1 MWISTYHANPDCTTK
16 ALMAFFLAGLNS
28 GSSHWWLSHR
38 DSHPKQPWGTLLGLG
53 TKETLERAR
62 SPTGLL
68 TVSLAWRLVEGSCWR
83 KRCWEWASTS
93 GKLLVKGVVHY
104 IYLYIYIYKVIMN
117 VWWVFFRMIVSGD
130 WHFFKWCETKAWHK
144 ILLTSLM

>member
-1 MWISTYHANPDCTTK
+1 MWIFTYHANPDCTTK
-16 ALMAFFLAGLNS
+16 ALMDLMAFFLAGLNS

-38 DSHPKQPWGTLLGLG
+38 DSHPKQPWWTLLGLG

-68 TVSLAWRLVEGSCWR
+68 TVSLAWRLVEGSCWH
-83 KRCWEWASTS
+83 KRCWEWASTA

-104 IYLYIYIYKVIMN
+104 IYYCIIYIIYIYIKWSWMFDESSSEWLCTWWLTFLQM
-117 VWWVFFRMIVSGD
+117 VWN
-130 WHFFKWCETKAWHK
+130 
-144 ILLTSLM
+144 